1 MRALASLAVIIAVV
15 GCQDPADSVPAARLG
30 DPATTPNPENASETE
45 PIDPSIPEGALRIDT
60 ARSTFEVIGSKVTG
74 SHVIRFGE
82 WSGYVD
88 LGAPLESTTA
98 RIDIRMATV
107 EADVARLTR
116 HLRTD
121 DFFDVEQYPTARFE
135 TVAFAPAP
143 EGSGEA
149 THLVTG
155 RLTLRDTTQAITF
168 PITLDVS
175 EAEVRARAQF
185 AIDRQRWGI
194 SYRGMEDDLIRDQVV
209 VRFDVRA
216 PRPAA
221 Q

>member
-1 MRALASLAVIIAVV
+1 MRAVLTFTMLLALG
-15 GCQDPADSVPAARLG
+15 GCDDPADSVPSARLEE
-30 DPATTPNPENASETE
+30 PATTPNPENATETE
-45 PIDPSIPEGALRIDT
+45 AIDPGLPEGALRIDP
-60 ARSTFEVIGSKVTG
+60 ARSTFEAIGSKVTG
-74 SHVIRFGE
+74 SHTIHWGE

-88 LGAPLESTTA
+88 LEEPLESSSA
-98 RIDIRMATV
+98 RIDIQMGTI
-107 EADVARLTR
+107 EADVERLTR

-121 DFFDVEQYPTARFE
+121 DFFDAERFPTARFE

-155 RLTLRDTTQAITF
+155 RLTIRETTQAITF
-168 PITLDVS
+168 PITMTVS
-175 EAEVRARAQF
+175 ESEVRARAQF
-185 AIDRQRWGI
+185 AIDRHRWGI

-209 VRFDVRA
+209 IRFDVVA